1 MAFSSLF
8 SSLGSVETAAL
19 TNSKARFFPSLPA
32 VATLP
37 AIAFLVVIHRTVLA
51 GLFAI
56 WLVRRKRYRANR
68 CDQNRKQNFRV
79 VLHGL
84 SFVPTAVGATK
95 NSRVEL
101 GVQKRLFMF
110 AKTQTGCLE
119 GTDAQPIRQ
128 RSDDIRLALALT
140 YITLGWMTIEG
151 AAALL
156 LGWASKSLLL
166 EAFGIDSVIELFSA
180 AVLLW
185 RLRVEASGTATS
197 EHVNLVERRAA
208 RLVGYSLYVLVAYV
222 VLNSGYGLFIAKR
235 ITDTHESVWGIL
247 IGAVAK
253 VGMPVLAG
261 YKLKIAARLN
271 SRALRADAVESIT
284 CGYLSIV
291 LMIGLAATRLLGWW
305 WLDSVAALALI
316 PFLITEA
323 RAAVCGECDCG
334 EAE

>member
-1 MAFSSLF
+1 ME
-8 SSLGSVETAAL
+8 SVASRAD
-19 TNSKARFFPSLPA
+19 A
-32 VATLP
+32 V
-37 AIAFLVVIHRTVLA
+37 
-51 GLFAI
+51 
-56 WLVRRKRYRANR
+56 
-68 CDQNRKQNFRV
+68 
-79 VLHGL
+79 
-84 SFVPTAVGATK
+84 
-95 NSRVEL
+95 
-101 GVQKRLFMF
+101 
-110 AKTQTGCLE
+110 
-119 GTDAQPIRQ
+119 
-128 RSDDIRLALALT
+128 RLALLLT

-185 RLRVEASGTATS
+185 RLRIEAGGTATS
-197 EHVNLVERRAA
+197 EHVDFVERRAA
-208 RLVGYSLYVLVAYV
+208 RLVGYSLYALVIYV

-253 VGMPVLAG
+253 VGMPILAG
-261 YKLKIAARLN
+261 YKLKVAARLD

-291 LMIGLAATRLLGWW
+291 LMIGLAATWLLGWW

-316 PFLITEA
+316 PFPYRSRSFSRNCIPCRYSSGSFCRSFCNSACPPRNLPCKSLPSELKT
-323 RAAVCGECDCG
+323 RFSCNCS
-334 EAE
+334 